1 MEPIVDLRV
10 DYKED
15 PNFDPKLDLNLN
27 PYVLNHIA
35 LNRLSLYRSSFRTQS
50 VTSRRVKKRDPTEIH
65 QLGGTNGQ
73 YFLATDDED
82 EAKQLGESSVRAR
95 EKRFLI
101 YVL

>member
-1 MEPIVDLRV
+1 M
-10 DYKED
+10 
-15 PNFDPKLDLNLN
+15 
-27 PYVLNHIA
+27 
-35 LNRLSLYRSSFRTQS
+35 
-50 VTSRRVKKRDPTEIH
+50 KKRDPTEIH

-82 EAKQLGESSVRAR
+82 EAKQLRESSVRAR